1 MAPEK
6 FFKSQ
11 LSNGI
16 RVVSERI
23 NSVHSVALGFWL
35 LAGSKDES
43 EENNGIAHLLEHM
56 AFKGSKNRDA
66 YQIALAIESL
76 GGIINAFTS
85 KNLTCYYVRLM
96 SEHLQTGID
105 VLSDLILNP
114 LFALKEV
121 EREKGVIIE
130 EIREIEDSPSEIIHD
145 YFAQQLYPNHPLGR
159 PVQGTI
165 ETVGSITANQLRY
178 FVNDNYKANRLV
190 IAASGRVSH
199 AELVNYIEKYL
210 EKLPSGNEND
220 LVTDLF
226 PIEQYKKV
234 YHKPT
239 SQSHI
244 IIGRR
249 IFPQADPRRYQLG
262 LFNIILS
269 GGMTSRLFSNIREKY
284 GFVYSIYSFTEFY
297 INTGMFGIY
306 AGVEAERLE
315 KVKSLIYDE
324 LRKLSTELIAEEELR
339 KAKQQFEGSLV
350 LSLENMQSRMN
361 RLANMEIFEKKILSI
376 DEILQIIENISSS
389 DLQDIANYIYDES
402 AFIETA
408 IKPKD

>member
-35 LAGSKDES
+35 LTGSKDES

-56 AFKGSKNRDA
+56 AFKGTKNRNA

-96 SEHLQTGID
+96 SEYLQTGID

-114 LFALKEV
+114 LFDPKEV

-130 EIREIEDSPSEIIHD
+130 EIKEIEDSPSEIIHD

-165 ETVGSITANQLRY
+165 ETVSSIMANQLRR

-190 IAASGRVSH
+190 VAASGQVNHS
-199 AELVNYIEKYL
+199 ELVKYLENNL
-210 EKLPSGNEND
+210 EKLPSESENN
-220 LVTDLF
+220 LVTDLS
-226 PIEQYKKV
+226 PVEEYKKV
-234 YHKPT
+234 YYKPI

-249 IFPQADPRRYQLG
+249 IFPQTDPRRYQLG
-262 LFNIILS
+262 LFNVILS

-284 GFVYSIYSFTEFY
+284 GFVYSIYSFTEY
-297 INTGMFGIY
+297 YTNTGIFGIY
-306 AGVEAERLE
+306 AGIESEKLE
-315 KVKSLIYDE
+315 TVKSLIYNE
-324 LRKLSTELIAEEELR
+324 LKKLSTKPITKDELR

-350 LSLENMQSRMN
+350 LSLESMQARMN
-361 RLANMEIFEKKILSI
+361 RLANMEIFEGKILSI
-376 DEILQIIENISSS
+376 DEILQIIENISDK
-389 DLQDIANYIYDES
+389 DLLDIANYIYDETE
-402 AFIETA
+402 FIETS